1 MKKLRAFTLLE
12 LLFVMILT
20 TLIIGIGYLTF
31 NISTKQLHSYRKN
44 SKKISEIFLVTMLLN
59 KDFTEAKS
67 VLKVNDSLI
76 LTGDVNIL
84 LQYLF
89 TEEYIVRNANLVSD
103 TFYYKTQ
110 NRSEKFLD
118 KPADVNYG
126 LVDEIYFEIKTD
138 DEHAEIFHA
147 MKAYSAEAL
156 MLQEDR
162 DKTLVP

>member
-1 MKKLRAFTLLE
+1 MKGLRAFTLLE

-20 TLIIGIGYLTF
+20 TIIIGIGYLTF
-31 NISTKQLHSYRKN
+31 NISTRQLHSYRAN
-44 SKKISEIFLVTMLLN
+44 SKKISGVFLVTMLLN

-67 VLKVNDSLI
+67 VLKANDSLI
-76 LTGDVNIL
+76 FTSDVNSL
-84 LQYLF
+84 LQYFF
-89 TEEYIVRNANLVSD
+89 TEDYIVRNANSVTD

-118 KPADVNYG
+118 KPADVNRG

-138 DEHAEIFHA
+138 DERAEVFHA

-156 MLQEDR
+156 MLQEEK
-162 DKTLVP
+162 DKVFLP

>member
-20 TLIIGIGYLTF
+20 TIIIGIGYLTF
-31 NISTKQLHSYRKN
+31 NISTKQLHSYREN

-67 VLKVNDSLI
+67 VLKANDSLI
-76 LTGDVNIL
+76 LTGDGNSS
-84 LQYLF
+84 LQYFF
-89 TEEYIVRNANLVSD
+89 TEEYIVRSANSVTD

-118 KPADVNYG
+118 KPADVNRG

-138 DEHAEIFHA
+138 DERAEIFHA
-147 MKAYSAEAL
+147 VKAYSAAAL
-156 MLQEDR
+156 MLQEDK
-162 DKTLVP
+162 DKALLP